1 MADAIS
7 QQIMDAI
14 GIQLQGITVANGYVS
29 NVGNSV
35 FADRVTPLT
44 ETELP
49 GIIYRDPD
57 EDEESLTMGYQ
68 HMTMKVEIEVATYG
82 PTAPKDVRN
91 ILIADVKKA
100 VRANLSWSGLALDT
114 RITGRSMQV
123 EHMERLIAGA
133 VIRLE
138 IDYRESI

>member
-14 GIQLQGITVANGYVS
+14 GTRLAGITIANGYAS
-29 NVGNSV
+29 NAGNSV
-35 FADRVTPLT
+35 FTDRVTPFI

-57 EDEESLTMGYQ
+57 EDEEALTMGYL
-68 HMTMKVEIEVATYG
+68 HLTMKVEIEVMAYG

-91 ILIADVKKA
+91 VLVADVKKA
-100 VRANLSWSGLALDT
+100 VRVDLSWGGLALDT
-114 RITGRSMQV
+114 RITGRSIQI
-123 EHMERLIAGA
+123 EHMERLIASA

-138 IDYRESI
+138 IDYREAA

>member
-14 GIQLQGITVANGYVS
+14 GIQLQGITVANGYAS
-29 NVGNSV
+29 NAGNNV
-35 FADRVTPLT
+35 FVDRVTALT

-57 EDEESLTMGYQ
+57 EDEEALTMGYH

-91 ILIADVKKA
+91 KLVADVKKA
-100 VRANLSWSGLALDT
+100 VRTDLSWGGLALDT
-114 RITGRSMQV
+114 RITGRSMQIDHV
-123 EHMERLIAGA
+123 ERLIAGA
-133 VIRLE
+133 VIRVE
-138 IDYRESI
+138 IDYREAT